1 MGVFGFSRGGFR
13 VLAGMVIV
21 ILMIAGHAWSQETDA
36 TSSASRTSGAATPS
50 VSKPSAD
57 AATSASKADATS
69 SASRFTAAATS
80 SASRTPGARANLS
93 TTVYDIAQGP
103 ALRISLLLALLGLLY
118 RFRQFRRFTR
128 MAPGRGKY
136 RPEAVLGLQHEN
148 RPVLASLFPGPA
160 RPKSGTHPVMRTVS
174 LVFHI
179 LLFLV
184 PLLLPA
190 HNILLARR
198 FHASLPAIPGP
209 LADWLTIVLI
219 AAGGFFLL
227 RRVFFPRVRV
237 LSTVYDYGVL
247 LLVLA
252 PFVTGL
258 MAYHHV
264 TTSHWLMVVH
274 VISADALFAAIPF
287 TKLGHMPFLLFA
299 RFFVSGEYALRPAA
313 RAWGRA
319 K

>member
-1 MGVFGFSRGGFR
+1 
-13 VLAGMVIV
+13 
-21 ILMIAGHAWSQETDA
+21 
-36 TSSASRTSGAATPS
+36 
-50 VSKPSAD
+50 
-57 AATSASKADATS
+57 
-69 SASRFTAAATS
+69 
-80 SASRTPGARANLS
+80 
-93 TTVYDIAQGP
+93 
-103 ALRISLLLALLGLLY
+103 
-118 RFRQFRRFTR
+118 

-136 RPEAVLGLQHEN
+136 GPEAVLGLQPEN

-227 RRVFFPRVRV
+227 RRMFFPRVRV

-274 VISADALFAAIPF
+274 VISADALFVAIPF